1 LTSPVST
8 QTSCDEPVERRVGTV
23 GRHLEIKIVAGIK
36 GNDSLQAALA
46 GTRA

>member
-23 GRHLEIKIVAGIK
+23 GRVHPHPEIEIVAGIK
-36 GNDSLQAALA
+36 GE
-46 GTRA
+46 